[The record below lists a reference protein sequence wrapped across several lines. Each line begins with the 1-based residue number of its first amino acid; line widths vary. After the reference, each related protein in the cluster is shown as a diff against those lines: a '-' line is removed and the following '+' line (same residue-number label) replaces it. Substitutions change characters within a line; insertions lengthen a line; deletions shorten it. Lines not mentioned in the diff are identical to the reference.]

1 MLLYNPITEQVFY
14 PLIISGFCV
23 GCTYCSVNLYSVNL
37 YSVNLCGINLCSVNL
52 CSVNLYVHAF
62 MVFLH
67 LRIDP

>member
-23 GCTYCSVNLYSVNL
+23 GCTYCSVNL

>member
-1 MLLYNPITEQVFY
+1 MLLYNPIAEQVFC

-23 GCTYCSVNLYSVNL
+23 GCTYCSVNLC
-37 YSVNLCGINLCSVNL
+37 SVNLCGINLCSVNL